1 MSELSFQPM
10 LPWSF
15 LLVGGVALAAWF
27 AYAAWRGGKVID
39 RKSRFGLLLIRCLA
53 LLGVFA
59 LLSNPGRWNSEQDV
73 VPPGWGLLVD
83 TSASMAAPKADGT
96 GSRREEAAGIAT
108 ALLEASRDRER
119 VEARRFS
126 AALEDEWTPDS
137 DAPLSDTGSRLD
149 VAGATLLDRSGDEG
163 GTWTGLVVLGDGRQT
178 GGEGE
183 LDSLAAKA
191 RSLGVPVHVVPLGG
205 PVAKRDLAVSV
216 SRRQFLVP
224 PNRGVRVGV
233 RLASSGLPPVK
244 TRLRLLDPTGVEK
257 GRFESEVPAGET
269 VAGGFDL
276 PPESPGGQYRV
287 ILDGWEGDERG
298 ENDEAVFTIRPLEK
312 RTRILLLEGAPY
324 WDTKF
329 LAQLLREQGLM
340 DVEAVYRIQQD
351 RFYRVSSGDTQALR
365 ETDEA
370 FPASD
375 AEMVRYDLIVIG
387 KGADAF
393 LTPERIERLGR
404 FVRDRGGAL
413 LYSRGKP
420 SASDLAGLAT
430 LQPGRWGEPANAE
443 YTLLPTAEGEETG
456 LFGDGLPGKG
466 NALWSRLPPLLD
478 VRTLAE
484 VAPFTRVLAVGERVG
499 GGSRVPLL
507 MARRHGRGM
516 IAAVNGDGLWRWGFG
531 ADEGEP
537 EEAGED
543 WHREFWMQVLQ
554 WAATYSEFLPGEDFS
569 LQLDASVVP
578 LGTTLRARI
587 GYRGETSTR
596 PMPELVVTGPE
607 EAIIPAAEA
616 GTAEDGTPR
625 WGAMLSPKVP
635 GTYAV
640 AIRDASGPGPS
651 VPLTILPPPRESDE
665 LSADPATLEKLA
677 AATGGRV
684 WKPTGMK
691 ELLAVLE
698 PERLPESQPPRE
710 ATWVPAWNR
719 AWILAILALLL
730 GFEWAGRR
738 RLGLI

>member
-1 MSELSFQPM
+1 MNGLSFQPM
-10 LPWSF
+10 LPWPF
-15 LLVGGVALAAWF
+15 LVVGGIALAAVF
-27 AYAAWRGGKVID
+27 VYAAWRGGKVLD
-39 RKSRFGLLLIRCLA
+39 QKSRLGLLLIRCTA
-53 LLGVFA
+53 LMGAFA
-59 LLSNPGRWNSEQDV
+59 LLSNPGRWSSEREV

-83 TSASMAAPKADGT
+83 ASASMAAPKADGS
-96 GSRREEAAGIAT
+96 GSRREEAADIAS
-108 ALLEASRDRER
+108 ALLDTSRDRER

-126 AALEDEWTPDS
+126 AALEGEWTPDPA
-137 DAPLSDTGSRLD
+137 APLSDAGSRLD
-149 VAGATLLDRSGDEG
+149 LAGAPLLDRSGDEG
-163 GTWTGLVVLGDGRQT
+163 GIWTGLVVLGDGRQT
-178 GGEGE
+178 GGAAG

-205 PVAKRDLAVSV
+205 PVEKRDLAVSV

-244 TRLRLLDPTGVEK
+244 ARLRLLDPGGEEK
-257 GRFESEVPAGET
+257 GRFESEVPSGET

-276 PPESPGGQYRV
+276 APGSPGGQYRV

-298 ENDEAVFTIRPLEK
+298 ENDEAAFTIRPLEK

-351 RFYRVSSGDTQALR
+351 RFYRVSTADTQALR
-365 ETDEA
+365 ETEEA

-375 AEMVRYDLIVIG
+375 AEMVRYDLVVIG

-420 SASDLAGLAT
+420 SASDLAGLAA

-531 ADEGEP
+531 AGDQETG
-537 EEAGED
+537 EAGED

-569 LQLDASVVP
+569 LQLDASSVP
-578 LGTTLRARI
+578 LSTTLRARI
-587 GYRGETSTR
+587 GYRGEASTR
-596 PMPELVVTGPE
+596 PAPELVVTGPE
-607 EAIIPAAEA
+607 ETIIPAAEA

-625 WGAMLSPKVP
+625 WGAMLSPKTP
-635 GTYAV
+635 GNYAIAV
-640 AIRDASGPGPS
+640 RDASGPGPS

-677 AATGGRV
+677 TATGGRV
-684 WKPTGMK
+684 WKPNETK
-691 ELLAVLE
+691 DLLALLE
-698 PERLPESQPPRE
+698 PEHVPDTKPPGE
-710 ATWVPAWNR
+710 AEWVPAWNR

-730 GFEWAGRR
+730 GCEWAGRR